1 MNEPVAVVTV
11 SLLVIMLALNI
22 MGCGGKETGSSP
34 ALTAAPNL
42 GPTSTNTLM
51 SRYTPT
57 PGLQSTPIAV
67 PTIMPTPTPV
77 SSPVPLSTV
86 VPTSILHSTYIPKVL
101 FLQIIEPQD
110 GSEIEAGGGVISGK
124 TIPGT
129 VVSVFVNDDIVIA
142 DVNDVGDFNA
152 DVIYEMGPNLVEV
165 IASDQKGNSEYSTLV
180 AIGIE

>member
-51 SRYTPT
+51 SRYTAT

-86 VPTSILHSTYIPKVL
+86 VPTSILQSTYIPNVL

-110 GSEIEAGGGVISGK
+110 GSEIREGGGIINGK
-124 TIPGT
+124 TIPGA
-129 VVSVFVNDDIVIA
+129 VISVFVNDDIIVA
-142 DVNDVGDFNA
+142 DVNDVGDFST
-152 DVIYEMGPNLVEV
+152 DVVYALGPNMIEV
-165 IASDQKGNSEYSTLV
+165 LASDQKGNSVYSRFV
-180 AIGIE
+180 VIGIE